1 MNKYFLVFVIFFAL
15 SACGGGGGGG
25 SSASSAT
32 NWTSTKC
39 TGSYTNSD
47 GVIVPCAYQTFNTTQ
62 NGTTGNYNPDDY
74 EQEDFGGWSGT
85 FNAETET
92 SQSTYRN
99 ESYECETRTSTYNS
113 ETYSYDVSFSY
124 STNTD
129 VGEVSTYQNS
139 SYSYPSWSWRGDC
152 GYRNPDV
159 TTYTE
164 TSSSFSGSSNND
176 IPMHHL
182 TDTGATT
189 AWAAGWTGQGTNIN
203 IIDDASWNAIDVD
216 MDHYYFDKTVTFGN
230 GTTTN
235 QYTGTYRLTY
245 SDNVSVSH
253 GWIVKNIAGGDKRTD
268 TSYVKDTDF
277 HSAVTQSCIRN
288 KVVTVHHPV
297 IKDEDSS
304 VNERS
309 SSSRTYSVVND
320 STAYTSSSDQTKYCN
335 FSNWSTPTWSV
346 TPLILSPGVAKDAT
360 MTTSNVDLSPYQN
373 PSTTWAYIKGFME
386 NSTSFDAVNLS
397 LGLSINSNT
406 YDWAYLKDNSE
417 IFSFAGNPS
426 GVYVIA
432 AGNSSAPCT
441 SSNFAN
447 CNLLAGIMTLN
458 SSLQTNTI
466 VAGATDTVSGVK
478 TIATYSNQAGVMKDR
493 YLMANGD
500 SGWDEENSSNTGD
513 DVEGTSFAAP
523 RIAGAAAIVKS
534 KFPNLT
540 GANVADILLLTAD
553 KDINDDGTDDFSSVS
568 SVYGR
573 GELDLSSALSPV
585 GNLTP

>member
-62 NGTTGNYNPDDY
+62 NGTTGNYNSDDY
-74 EQEDFGGWSGT
+74 EQEDFGNWTGTFSAHTDTGWPNKYAWMDTCYNNSGT
-85 FNAETET
+85 STANFNDSTKCGSNGASNPTTDQYSGYARMTEEV
-92 SQSTYRN
+92 
-99 ESYECETRTSTYNS
+99 ESDVV
-113 ETYSYDVSFSY
+113 SYKFDV
-124 STNTD
+124 
-129 VGEVSTYQNS
+129 
-139 SYSYPSWSWRGDC
+139 
-152 GYRNPDV
+152 
-159 TTYTE
+159 
-164 TSSSFSGSSNND
+164 
-176 IPMHHL
+176 PMHHM

-189 AWAAGWTGQGTNIN
+189 AWTAGWTGAGTNIN
-203 IIDDASWNAIDVD
+203 IIDDASWNAINIDVGS
-216 MDHYYFDKTVTFGN
+216 YTFTREVVHGN
-230 GTTTN
+230 GTTQH
-235 QYTGTYRLTY
+235 QYTSQHTVGY
-245 SDNVSVSH
+245 SDDMTVSH
-253 GWIVKNIAGGDKRTD
+253 GWIVKNIAGGDKRSLTD
-268 TSYVKDTDF
+268 YTATTDYSSNTITSCV
-277 HSAVTQSCIRN
+277 RN
-288 KVVTVHHPV
+288 KKVVYSSGYTAGNYTIGTPFYTV
-297 IKDEDSS
+297 
-304 VNERS
+304 
-309 SSSRTYSVVND
+309 TND
-320 STAYTSSSDQTKYCN
+320 STSYTSTTDKAKFCEV
-335 FSNWSTPTWSV
+335 SNDTSFFAAPTWSSSEM
-346 TPLILSPGVAKDAT
+346 IISPGVAKDAT
-360 MTTSNVDLSPYQN
+360 MTVSNVDLSPYQN
-373 PSTTWAYIKGFME
+373 PSTTWSYIVGFME

-417 IFSFAGNPS
+417 IFSFDGNPS

-458 SSLQTNTI
+458 SSLKTNTI

-568 SVYGR
+568 SIYGR